1 VASPINQRNN
11 PQVKQSHTIENCSP
25 ALCQYFPKEKPEI
38 ITVAPAISG
47 GKAFEKKEIN
57 SE

>member
-1 VASPINQRNN
+1 VPIFSQ
-11 PQVKQSHTIENCSP
+11 
-25 ALCQYFPKEKPEI
+25 EKPEI

-57 SE
+57 SG